1 MAKKEKE
8 FCIAILLQGIEY
20 YLLLSQVANYIIVNR
35 SNNHLTELPES
46 IGYMKNLESLIL
58 TRNGLKALPGT
69 IGHLSNLAE
78 LDLSFNEIQHLTP
91 CISYLDKL
99 KTLSLAFNR
108 MTSLPVEISGLVNLI
123 SLDLTRNPLQV
134 LPAEVSQLP
143 FLRRIRL
150 DDCPFKHNIQYPL
163 KHNAPSLVEICAR
176 IVKKSQSKIDDKTLP
191 DHIINYIQ
199 SAKSCTFC
207 NGPYYESFVLRGR
220 LMEKTD
226 MHIPLQYTL
235 CSAHWSG
242 ADDRILSMFSTQPS
256 TSTQVILR
264 PFRPELPSYPKVA
277 TEKTTPLLPPSR
289 KLQSVSLQ
297 TESSVTFETSAFED
311 ISTSNNQLFPVVATT
326 SSSSLK
332 LSNQTQINKATMFN
346 SLASRLKKHW

>member
-1 MAKKEKE
+1 M
-8 FCIAILLQGIEY
+8 QGIN
-20 YLLLSQVANYIIVNR
+20 YLLLTEVANCNTINR

-46 IGYMKNLESLIL
+46 IGYMQNLESLIL
-58 TRNGLKALPGT
+58 TRNGLKSLPGT
-69 IGHLSNLAE
+69 IGYLSNLAE
-78 LDLSFNEIQHLTP
+78 LDLSFNELQHLTP
-91 CISYLDKL
+91 CISYLEKL

-108 MTSLPVEISGLVNLI
+108 ISSLPVEISGLINLI
-123 SLDLTRNPLQV
+123 SLDLSRNPLQV

-150 DDCPFKHNIQYPL
+150 DDCPFKHNMQYPL
-163 KHNAPSLVEICAR
+163 QHNAPSLMETCAR
-176 IVKKSQSKIDDKTLP
+176 IAKKSQSKIDDKILP
-191 DHIINYIQ
+191 DHIIDYIQ

-242 ADDRILSMFSTQPS
+242 ADDRILSMFGAQPS
-256 TSTQVILR
+256 TSNPVILR
-264 PFRPELPSYPKVA
+264 PARPDLPSYPKVA
-277 TEKTTPLLPPSR
+277 TEKTAATLAPSR

-297 TESSVTFETSAFED
+297 TESNVTFETSAFED
-311 ISTSNNQLFPVVATT
+311 ISTSNNQLFPAAATT
-326 SSSSLK
+326 TSLK
-332 LSNQTQINKATMFN
+332 LSNQTQINKSTMFN
-346 SLASRLKKHW
+346 SLASKLKKHW